1 VNKLPARGVKY
12 QWMKAQLSIM
22 YKNSLTKSPMIKQEL
37 LAAGFIEKQLLC
49 WIGSKAD
56 SMNTTNTIDK
66 KAMERK
72 AMERK
77 AMERKAM
84 ERKAMERMKPA
95 GTPSTG
101 GKIPPSQAHCDAL
114 HSDALHSNVI
124 Q

>member
-84 ERKAMERMKPA
+84 ERMKPA

-101 GKIPPSQAHCDAL
+101 GKIPPSQAH
-114 HSDALHSNVI
+114 SDALHSNPLPSNVI

>member
-1 VNKLPARGVKY
+1 
-12 QWMKAQLSIM
+12 MKAQLSIM

-37 LAAGFIEKQLLC
+37 LAAGFIEKQLLG

-77 AMERKAM
+77 AI
-84 ERKAMERMKPA
+84 ERMKPA

-101 GKIPPSQAHCDAL
+101 GKIPPSQAHSDAL
-114 HSDALHSNVI
+114 HSDALHSNPLPSNVI

>member
-37 LAAGFIEKQLLC
+37 LAAGFIEKQLLG
-49 WIGSKAD
+49 WLGSKAD

-66 KAMERK
+66 
-72 AMERK
+72 
-77 AMERKAM
+77 KAM

-101 GKIPPSQAHCDAL
+101 GKIPPSQAHSDAL
-114 HSDALHSNVI
+114 HSDALHSNPLPSNVI